1 MTKAWLTPGLFH
13 SVTTRDASEQ
23 QNLRNTKPSVAD
35 TPPMRRLMAFLVVL
49 IACIPTVRASAQQRW
64 AILTVAPT
72 PSDVERGQVAA
83 QHAHAALVAQGQSVL
98 SPERSRG
105 LLDSEVSAPMQA
117 VPAGLADRIA
127 LANRTTTQ
135 DLSRGQ
141 NDAAVRAI
149 EPLLRQSRPYLAA
162 MGRDANASRNLGLLC
177 LNLVRAR
184 QSLRDAEGAL
194 AAVHTCLELVPGL
207 SEGTQQH
214 PPEVIEL
221 LDRERDALGSSQ
233 TSISISAAATDP
245 ESCVIRAQGREVGH
259 SPIARLHVI
268 PGSYAL
274 QIECTERPS
283 RVHVVTARAGET
295 AAIEIDGMLDSS
307 LTTTGWPA
315 LVRASEDA
323 TQLERVLS
331 LVARVLQ
338 VDRIMVVNVALDA
351 TVTLRAF
358 EMREAVPTL
367 LGSAPLEDPVDAS
380 SRTAVENLMQGRSVE
395 RHSSAPVVIVQ
406 RGSDTG
412 LNVLGGTLL
421 VVGAVG
427 YGVGWYFYT
436 DLESRGVAIGR
447 TTTPMQI
454 PPSLRA
460 YDDARLPFILSGAA
474 AGLVA
479 SIGIPLI
486 LPDDGALLWSIVGGV
501 AFAGLAGAGAYFMAT
516 DGACFQSAITDPCVR
531 RSENVLLGAFLMEHS
546 APFLMMQL
554 TYLVRALTQSSEAP
568 SVSVHLSLSGGS
580 VDLYGSF

>member
-1 MTKAWLTPGLFH
+1 
-13 SVTTRDASEQ
+13 
-23 QNLRNTKPSVAD
+23 
-35 TPPMRRLMAFLVVL
+35 
-49 IACIPTVRASAQQRW
+49 
-64 AILTVAPT
+64 
-72 PSDVERGQVAA
+72 
-83 QHAHAALVAQGQSVL
+83 
-98 SPERSRG
+98 
-105 LLDSEVSAPMQA
+105 
-117 VPAGLADRIA
+117 
-127 LANRTTTQ
+127 
-135 DLSRGQ
+135 
-141 NDAAVRAI
+141 
-149 EPLLRQSRPYLAA
+149 
-162 MGRDANASRNLGLLC
+162 
-177 LNLVRAR
+177 
-184 QSLRDAEGAL
+184 
-194 AAVHTCLELVPGL
+194 
-207 SEGTQQH
+207 
-214 PPEVIEL
+214 
-221 LDRERDALGSSQ
+221 
-233 TSISISAAATDP
+233 
-245 ESCVIRAQGREVGH
+245 VGH

-274 QIECTERPS
+274 QIECAERPS
-283 RVHVVTARAGET
+283 RVHVVTVGAGET

-323 TQLERVLS
+323 TQLERVLA
-331 LVARVLQ
+331 LFARVLQ

-358 EMREAVPTL
+358 EMRDEAPTL

-436 DLESRGVAIGR
+436 DLESRGAAIGR

-454 PPSLRA
+454 PTSLRA
-460 YDDARLPFILSGAA
+460 YDDARLPFILTGAA
-474 AGLVA
+474 AGLIA

-546 APFLMMQL
+546 APFLMMPL

-580 VDLYGSF
+580 IDINGSF